1 MTKHQND
8 LAFSHGDLVCIT
20 CLLWKVLKITNHT
33 DRWQLVGTTRYFRA
47 TRYFWAKVHLNLEQ
61 ESPWALT
68 LTGLVPEAFQF
79 LPSDWP
85 EKYLSQPRGF
95 LTLQVNFPQNIVLPK
110 IVVSCRLAAPG
121 SQRINQPLPK
131 YYVFCNAVYFYSFSH
146 LYPPHQ
152 RHQHHQVTPHP
163 VLPPHPA

>member
-1 MTKHQND
+1 M
-8 LAFSHGDLVCIT
+8 
-20 CLLWKVLKITNHT
+20 LKITNHT

-85 EKYLSQPRGF
+85 QKYLSQPRGF
-95 LTLQVNFPQNIVLPK
+95 LTLQVNFPPKYRVAQNCR
-110 IVVSCRLAAPG
+110 VVSTSCPWVSEDKSALT
-121 SQRINQPLPK
+121 
-131 YYVFCNAVYFYSFSH
+131 
-146 LYPPHQ
+146 
-152 RHQHHQVTPHP
+152 QV
-163 VLPPHPA
+163 LCFL